1 MWIHL
6 MCRKNFAFKQDSLS
20 WNCVHDQCPT
30 NKKSIKTTEFQ
41 WIKRYQTR
49 NSFFENSP
57 ILHNLVP
64 STKNNHSLKSSLHTS
79 SISIIWSTCQ
89 QSFEGKFLT
98 FSHTYF
104 IRETSFCN
112 SMCSMNGVY
121 HLYLLQMALVP
132 KKSLKQTMSH
142 TTTDNF
148 IREIASTQIR
158 LKQTPQIDSLFS
170 SFV

>member
-1 MWIHL
+1 MWINL

-49 NSFFENSP
+49 NSFLNSP

-64 STKNNHSLKSSLHTS
+64 STKNNHSLKSSLDTS
-79 SISIIWSTCQ
+79 SISIFWSTCQ
-89 QSFEGKFLT
+89 QSLEGKFLT

-104 IRETSFCN
+104 IREISFCN
-112 SMCSMNGVY
+112 SMCSMYPFSNHSRG
-121 HLYLLQMALVP
+121 
-132 KKSLKQTMSH
+132 KNESLKDYKKIISMG
-142 TTTDNF
+142 
-148 IREIASTQIR
+148 
-158 LKQTPQIDSLFS
+158 K
-170 SFV
+170 